1 MGAARALGAA
11 VCVAA
16 VVLAIF
22 SQTASAGHRI
32 NEAIDKNNYWGMIG
46 VKKWHQLGAPHTN
59 TRAPPVRPPR
69 RAGRR

>member
-32 NEAIDKNNYWGMIG
+32 NEAIDKNNY
-46 VKKWHQLGAPHTN
+46 
-59 TRAPPVRPPR
+59 
-69 RAGRR
+69 